1 MNIKDKQS
9 LLINFY
15 FWGVDDYIL
24 ATENQYF
31 KKRMVNVRK
40 LFLIPLYIITCKIPS
55 NLL

>member
-1 MNIKDKQS
+1 MKNNKS

-15 FWGVDDYIL
+15 FWGVDNYIL

-31 KKRMVNVRK
+31 KKRLVKVRK
-40 LFLIPLYIITCKIPS
+40 LFLIPIYIITCKIPK